1 MPDDGHPT
9 QGRPDSDATPCGF
22 CLPELHARAVAA
34 YGTVLAVEDTAPVAD
49 GHLLIITR
57 RHAGDFFDMTRQE
70 LRDAMTLLTMLRD
83 RALSADSTITGF
95 NVGANCG
102 ASAGQR
108 IFHAH
113 LHFIPRRDTDEKH
126 TRPVKG
132 VIRNKMSY

>member
-1 MPDDGHPT
+1 MTDGGHPSRT
-9 QGRPDSDATPCGF
+9 EPDGDAASCGF

-34 YGTVLAVEDTAPVAD
+34 YGTVLAVEDTDPVAD
-49 GHLLIITR
+49 GHLLVITR
-57 RHAGDFFDMTRQE
+57 RHVSDFFDMTQQE
-70 LRDAMTLLTMLRD
+70 QRDAMTLLTLLRG

-113 LHFIPRRDTDEKH
+113 LHFITRRDTDRTP
-126 TRPVKG
+126 TRPIKG

>member
-1 MPDDGHPT
+1 MPDGGHPA
-9 QGRPDSDATPCGF
+9 RAEPDSDATPCGF

-34 YGTVLAVEDTAPVAD
+34 HGTVLAVEDIAPVAD
-49 GHLLIITR
+49 GHLLVITR
-57 RHAGDFFDMTRQE
+57 RHARDFFDMTRQE
-70 LRDAMTLLTMLRD
+70 LRDAMALLTMLRD
-83 RALSADSTITGF
+83 RALSADPTITGF

-113 LHFIPRRDTDEKH
+113 VHFIPRRDKDG
-126 TRPVKG
+126 TRTQPVKG

>member
-1 MPDDGHPT
+1 MTEPGHPV
-9 QGRPDSDATPCGF
+9 GAEPNADPAACGF

-34 YGTVLAVEDTAPVAD
+34 HGTVLAIEDTAPVAD
-49 GHLLIITR
+49 GHLLIIPR
-57 RHAGDFFDMTRQE
+57 RHARDVFDMTPHE

-83 RALSADSTITGF
+83 QAMAADSAITGF

-113 LHFIPRRDTDEKH
+113 LHFIPRRDNDQPNE
-126 TRPVKG
+126 RPVKG